1 MKTSDP
7 KLGRYYRHAIKMVM
21 RFTFLDSA
29 KLVGLAEGG
38 FYMKVD
44 CKGKKEGKGPSQP
57 RGRGPGVDSRILS
70 LSLWGFFLWGGWS
83 LDHPLN
89 KILQMSSRFYVHQNT
104 YVRVAQVSYYVGD

>member
-1 MKTSDP
+1 MILSYLG
-7 KLGRYYRHAIKMVM
+7 LGRYYRHAIKMVM

-29 KLVGLAEGG
+29 KLVGLTEGG
-38 FYMKVD
+38 FFYIKVD
-44 CKGKKEGKGPSQP
+44 CKGKKGRERTQP
-57 RGRGPGVDSRILS
+57 APGSGSWSGFSDS
-70 LSLWGFFLWGGWS
+70 LSLGGWS

>member
-1 MKTSDP
+1 MYLGSYIKLGRGVKTSDS

-70 LSLWGFFLWGGWS
+70 LSLGGFLWGCLWTI
-83 LDHPLN
+83 H
-89 KILQMSSRFYVHQNT
+89 
-104 YVRVAQVSYYVGD
+104 